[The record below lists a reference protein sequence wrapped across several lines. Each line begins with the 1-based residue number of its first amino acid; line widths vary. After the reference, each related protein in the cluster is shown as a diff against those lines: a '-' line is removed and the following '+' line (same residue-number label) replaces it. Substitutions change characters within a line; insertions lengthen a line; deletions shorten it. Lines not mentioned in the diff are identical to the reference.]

1 MTSSFIQSL
10 FYLEIAI
17 ARRQVN
23 KRFIKLPIT
32 LIFWHDVLKYELFKN
47 MNVIIIA
54 PVIITPEDQ
63 TLKLLI
69 NDGEVKKTGFTT
81 TYERETKFYERET
94 YQLCRCGGNSPIS
107 LNKLILKLL
116 LKLFAL

>member
-69 NDGEVKKTGFTT
+69 KDGEVKKTGFTT
-81 TYERETKFYERET
+81 TYERET
-94 YQLCRCGGNSPIS
+94 YQLCRCGGNSLIS